1 MVSNVNAINAIT
13 KQSIMPRHETE
24 VIVSETGHGRPLLGL
39 LVIPVVLLCT
49 SVAAGLWHYK
59 KRSKK
64 RLEKQKAD
72 DAAERV
78 RSRQAWLWL
87 AEERMVQEDRAN
99 ALAMLEGRIPENTM
113 TVRAYGY

>member
-1 MVSNVNAINAIT
+1 MVSQVNAINAI
-13 KQSIMPRHETE
+13 PRHETE
-24 VIVSETGHGRPLLGL
+24 VIASETGNGQPLLGL
-39 LVIPVVLLCT
+39 LVIPVVLLCI
-49 SVAAGLWHYK
+49 SVAAGLLYYN
-59 KRSKK
+59 KRTKK